1 MLYTLQVHDRT
12 VRRLKKGIPVL
23 QVEDFPRRAR
33 FPDPGAW
40 IRIADMRNRLLAL
53 GLVDRDKALFCRVVY
68 YRGGRG
74 VEPDVA
80 YFIHHAEEARSL
92 REKVFSGSSTDM
104 YRLLNA
110 EGDGIP
116 GVVLDRYGDFGVAW
130 ILTPGLKSISRQVC
144 EAAMEVFGLKGVYE
158 KGPPREGFHPEKGKP
173 DRPVMGETAP
183 DALTVREGEMRLEAR
198 LNEGPRTGI
207 YPDQREN
214 REHLASLVRGRRVL
228 NTFSYTGAFSVHAAL
243 SGAEHTVS
251 VDLSRRS
258 LDWSERNFALNGIDL
273 EDHLHVKAD
282 VFDYLKLA
290 RKKDLSFG
298 VIILDPPTFSTS
310 KRGMFRA
317 GKDWSRLIR
326 ASLEVLEDGGW
337 IAVSC
342 NTRQIDEVEI
352 NRFIKSAGREAGR
365 PLIVEE
371 TRGLPSDFPTHRQL
385 PRMDYL
391 KFILARCR

>member
-12 VRRLKKGIPVL
+12 VRLLKKGIPML

-33 FPDPGAW
+33 LPEPGAW
-40 IRIADMRNRLLAL
+40 IRIADMRNRHLAL
-53 GLVDRDKALFCRVVY
+53 GLVDKDRTLFCRVVY

-80 YFIHHAEEARSL
+80 YFVNLAEEARCL
-92 REKVFSGSSTDM
+92 REKIFSGSSTNVH
-104 YRLLNA
+104 RLLNA

-116 GVVLDRYGDFGVAW
+116 GVVLDRYSDFGVAW
-130 ILTPGLKSISRQVC
+130 LMTPGLETISRVLC
-144 EAAMEVFGLKGVYE
+144 EAAKEVFNLNGIYE
-158 KGPPREGFHPEKGKP
+158 KGPPREGYHPGKGQL
-173 DRPVMGETAP
+173 DRPALGETAP
-183 DALTVREGEMRLEAR
+183 DALTVREGDMLLEAR
-198 LNEGPRTGI
+198 LNEGPRTGV

-214 REHLASLVRGRRVL
+214 RERLAPLVRGRRVL

-258 LDWSERNFALNGIDL
+258 LEWSERNFALNGIEL
-273 EDHLHVKAD
+273 ENHRHVKAD
-282 VFDYLKLA
+282 VFDYLNLA
-290 RKKDLSFG
+290 RKKDLTFG

-317 GKDWSRLIR
+317 GKDWPRLIR
-326 ASLEVLEDGGW
+326 ASLDVLEDGGW

-342 NTRQIDEVEI
+342 NTREIDEVEI
-352 NRFIKSAGREAGR
+352 NRSVKSAARETGRA
-365 PLIVEE
+365 LIVEE
-371 TRGLPSDFPTHRQL
+371 SHGLPPDFPIHPQL